1 MTLYE
6 SFLEAVTTEY
16 DTLRVLKQSPRGTV
30 SVVRHKKSG
39 TRYVFRRY
47 SGSGE
52 VYRRLLPVLCPHLPQ
67 IMEAADRTD
76 RPPCWRNTCRATR
89 SQSF

>member
-47 SGSGE
+47 RGSGE
-52 VYRRLLPVLCPHLPQ
+52 V
-67 IMEAADRTD
+67 
-76 RPPCWRNTCRATR
+76 
-89 SQSF
+89 